1 MYNNLEVADS
11 QNLDA
16 RHGSCVITFQVQF
29 EPNLGFKIMLIC
41 FMFISVCLLML
52 MFIVV
57 LYRISNLVSFFRV
70 LIQQQIMIMYEYNRS
85 GPKITVKNGNC
96 YFKSSRDIEKVSR
109 AA

>member
-1 MYNNLEVADS
+1 MYNNLEVANS
-11 QNLDA
+11 RNLDA
-16 RHGSCVITFQVQF
+16 RHGNCVITFQVQF

-85 GPKITVKNGNC
+85 GPN
-96 YFKSSRDIEKVSR
+96 KSLNLNI
-109 AA
+109 

>member
-1 MYNNLEVADS
+1 
-11 QNLDA
+11 
-16 RHGSCVITFQVQF
+16 
-29 EPNLGFKIMLIC
+29 MLIC

-85 GPKITVKNGNC
+85 GPN
-96 YFKSSRDIEKVSR
+96 KSLNLNKHLKLR
-109 AA
+109 